1 MPIKLITSGGGSAI
15 LTPTSK
21 ATDYTLTV
29 PAVTANVITSADSNT
44 ITQAMFSTGLAGTG
58 PAFSAKPSVSQSV
71 TSGTYTKVNLGTE
84 NFDTNNC
91 FDNVTNYRFTPNVA
105 GYYQF
110 NALLY
115 QSSSSSANYVWPII
129 YKNGNLGLAG
139 VSAGPASG
147 LDGSSSVSGLLYMNG
162 TTDYVELYCY
172 VTGTNPVIDAGLYTV
187 FSGFLARAA

>member
-58 PAFSAKPSVSQSV
+58 PAFSAYQSSLTSVSSA
-71 TSGTYTKVNLGTE
+71 TWTKVAFQTE
-84 NFDTNNC
+84 EFDTANC
-91 FDNVTNYRFTPNVA
+91 FDSTTNYRFTPNVA

-110 NALLY
+110 NFAVGVA
-115 QSSSSSANYVWPII
+115 SSVTNVGISL
-129 YKNGNLGLAG
+129 YKNGTQYKWPFYNIGAGNITGGSALAY
-139 VSAGPASG
+139 A
-147 LDGSSSVSGLLYMNG
+147 NG
-162 TTDYVELYCY
+162 TTDYFEAYIY
-172 VTGTNPVIDAGLYTV
+172 FATGQNTSPSATYT
-187 FSGFLARAA
+187 FFQGFMVRAA